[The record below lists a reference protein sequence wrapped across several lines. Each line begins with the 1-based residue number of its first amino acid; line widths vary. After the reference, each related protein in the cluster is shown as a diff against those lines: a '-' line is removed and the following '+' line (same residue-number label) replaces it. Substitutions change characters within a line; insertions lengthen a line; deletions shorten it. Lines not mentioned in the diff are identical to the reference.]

1 MMTILAAIFVFGL
14 LVLVH
19 ELGHFITA
27 KLTGMRVDEFAIGF
41 GPKLWSR
48 RYGETLYAI
57 RAVPLGGFN
66 RIAGMDYEII
76 ERMGNEDADD
86 AGSGGMEEADGGRS
100 RSVTPGRSDAFL
112 ASYDDDAG
120 DRAYFRRP
128 IWARML
134 MILAGSFMN
143 FLLPLFIFWGI
154 FYFSGVATPSPEP
167 VIGAVISERPAA
179 MAGLQSGDRI
189 LTIDGQAIE
198 KWEDIPRYVQGADGR
213 PLKLVYQRGGE
224 VRNTTLIPE
233 EEPESRRV
241 IIGIT
246 SSADMYHPGFG
257 EAAVL
262 AVQKVAFVLT
272 AMLGALAQLVQ
283 GAGAAELSGP
293 VGIAQMAGEVAHQG
307 ILPLLNFAA
316 FLSLNLGLINLLPVP
331 ALDGGHFVM
340 LVLEGFRGKPLG
352 PKAMYYIQA
361 AGVTLL
367 VSLMIFTTIN
377 DLIK

>member
-1 MMTILAAIFVFGL
+1 MTTIVAAIFVFGL

-19 ELGHFITA
+19 ELGHFMVA

-48 RYGETLYAI
+48 KYGETLYAI

-76 ERMGNEDADD
+76 ERMGNEAEEKAD
-86 AGSGGMEEADGGRS
+86 DGGRES
-100 RSVTPGRSDAFL
+100 GWRRYIPSVNRENVVMVP
-112 ASYDDDAG
+112 DDEGAG
-120 DRAYFRRP
+120 ERAYFRRP

-134 MILAGSFMN
+134 MVLAGSFMN
-143 FLLPLFIFWGI
+143 FILPLFIFFGI

-167 VIGAVISERPAA
+167 VIGAVMAEKPAA
-179 MAGLQSGDRI
+179 MAGLMKGDRI
-189 LTIDGQAIE
+189 LTIDGSE
-198 KWEDIPRYVQGADGR
+198 VTKWEDISRQIQGAEGK
-213 PLKLVYQRGGE
+213 PFKLTYQRDGE
-224 VRNTTLIPE
+224 VRSATLIPE
-233 EEPESRRV
+233 EEPDSKRV

-246 SSADMYHPGFG
+246 SSADIYQPGIL
-257 EAAVL
+257 EAAGL
-262 AVQKVAFVLT
+262 AFQKVVFVLM
-272 AMLGALAQLVQ
+272 AMLGALIQLVQ
-283 GAGAAELSGP
+283 GSVGADALSGP
-293 VGIAQMAGEVAHQG
+293 VGIVQMTGEVANQG

-340 LVLEGFRGKPLG
+340 LVLEGLRGKPLG

-367 VSLMIFTTIN
+367 VSLMIFTTFN
-377 DLIK
+377 DLMK

>member
-1 MMTILAAIFVFGL
+1 MTTIVAAIFVFGL

-19 ELGHFITA
+19 ELGHFMVA

-48 RYGETLYAI
+48 KYGETLYAI

-76 ERMGNEDADD
+76 ERMGNEAEEKAD
-86 AGSGGMEEADGGRS
+86 DGGRES
-100 RSVTPGRSDAFL
+100 GWRRYIPSVNRENVVMVP
-112 ASYDDDAG
+112 DDEGAG
-120 DRAYFRRP
+120 ERAYFRRP

-134 MILAGSFMN
+134 MVLAGSFMN
-143 FLLPLFIFWGI
+143 FILPLFIFFGI

-167 VIGAVISERPAA
+167 VIGAVMAEKPAA
-179 MAGLQSGDRI
+179 MAGLRQGDRI
-189 LTIDGQAIE
+189 LTIDGSE
-198 KWEDIPRYVQGADGR
+198 VTKWEDISRSIQGAEGK
-213 PLKLVYQRGGE
+213 PFKLTYQRDGE
-224 VRNTTLIPE
+224 VRSTTLIPE
-233 EEPESRRV
+233 EEPESKRV

-246 SSADMYHPGFG
+246 SSADIHQPGLL
-257 EAAVL
+257 EAAGL
-262 AVQKVAFVLT
+262 AAQKVFFVLM
-272 AMLGALAQLVQ
+272 AMVGALIQLMLGSV
-283 GAGAAELSGP
+283 GAEALSGP
-293 VGIAQMAGEVAHQG
+293 VGIVQMTGEVANQG
-307 ILPLLNFAA
+307 ILPLLNFTA

-340 LVLEGFRGKPLG
+340 LVLEGLRGKPLG

-367 VSLMIFTTIN
+367 VSLMIFTTFN
-377 DLIK
+377 DLMK

>member
-1 MMTILAAIFVFGL
+1 MTTIVAAIFVFGL

-19 ELGHFITA
+19 ELGHFIVA

-48 RYGETLYAI
+48 KYGETLYAI

-76 ERMGNEDADD
+76 ERMGNEAEENAVDD
-86 AGSGGMEEADGGRS
+86 GKPGGWKRYVPSVSRDNVVMVPDEEGAGE
-100 RSVTPGRSDAFL
+100 
-112 ASYDDDAG
+112 
-120 DRAYFRRP
+120 RAYFRRP
-128 IWARML
+128 VWARML
-134 MILAGSFMN
+134 MVLAGSFMN
-143 FLLPLFIFWGI
+143 FVLPMFIFLGI

-167 VIGAVISERPAA
+167 VIGAVMAEKPAA
-179 MAGLQSGDRI
+179 MAGLRKGDRI
-189 LTIDGQAIE
+189 LTIDGSE
-198 KWEDIPRYVQGADGR
+198 VTKWEDISRQIQGAEGK
-213 PLKLVYQRGGE
+213 PFKLTYQRDGE
-224 VRNTTLIPE
+224 VRSATLIPE
-233 EEPESRRV
+233 EEPDSKRV

-246 SSADMYHPGFG
+246 SSADIYQPGIL
-257 EAAVL
+257 EAAGL
-262 AVQKVAFVLT
+262 AFQKVVFVLM
-272 AMLGALAQLVQ
+272 AMLGALIQLVQ
-283 GAGAAELSGP
+283 GSVGADALSGP
-293 VGIAQMAGEVAHQG
+293 VGIVQMTGEVANQG

-340 LVLEGFRGKPLG
+340 LVLEGLRGKPLG

-367 VSLMIFTTIN
+367 VSLMIFTTFN
-377 DLIK
+377 DLMK

>member
-1 MMTILAAIFVFGL
+1 MTTIVAAIFVFGL

-19 ELGHFITA
+19 ELGHFMVA

-48 RYGETLYAI
+48 KYGETLYAI

-76 ERMGNEDADD
+76 ERMGNEAEEKAD
-86 AGSGGMEEADGGRS
+86 DGGRES
-100 RSVTPGRSDAFL
+100 GWRRYIPSVNRENVVMVP
-112 ASYDDDAG
+112 DDEGAG
-120 DRAYFRRP
+120 ERAYFRRP

-134 MILAGSFMN
+134 MVLAGSFMN
-143 FLLPLFIFWGI
+143 FILPLFIFFGI

-167 VIGAVISERPAA
+167 VIGAVMAEKPAA
-179 MAGLQSGDRI
+179 MAGLRQGDRI
-189 LTIDGQAIE
+189 LTIDGSE
-198 KWEDIPRYVQGADGR
+198 VTKWEDISRSIQGAEGK
-213 PLKLVYQRGGE
+213 PFKLTYQRDGE
-224 VRNTTLIPE
+224 VRSATLIPE
-233 EEPESRRV
+233 EEPDSKRV

-246 SSADMYHPGFG
+246 SSADIHQPGIL
-257 EAAVL
+257 EAAGL
-262 AVQKVAFVLT
+262 AAQKVFFVLM
-272 AMLGALAQLVQ
+272 AMVGALIQLMLGSV
-283 GAGAAELSGP
+283 GAEALSGP
-293 VGIAQMAGEVAHQG
+293 VGIVQMTGEVANQG
-307 ILPLLNFAA
+307 ILPLLNFTA

-340 LVLEGFRGKPLG
+340 LVLEGLRGKPLG

-367 VSLMIFTTIN
+367 VSLMIFTTFN
-377 DLIK
+377 DLMK

>member
-1 MMTILAAIFVFGL
+1 MTTIVAAIFVFGL

-19 ELGHFITA
+19 ELGHFMVA

-48 RYGETLYAI
+48 KYGETLYAI

-76 ERMGNEDADD
+76 ERVGNEAEEKAD
-86 AGSGGMEEADGGRS
+86 DGGRES
-100 RSVTPGRSDAFL
+100 GWRRYIPSVNRENVVMVP
-112 ASYDDDAG
+112 DDEGAG
-120 DRAYFRRP
+120 ERAYFRRP

-134 MILAGSFMN
+134 MVLAGSFMN
-143 FLLPLFIFWGI
+143 FILPLFIFFGI

-167 VIGAVISERPAA
+167 VIGAVMAEKPAA
-179 MAGLQSGDRI
+179 MAGLMKGDRI
-189 LTIDGQAIE
+189 LTIDGSE
-198 KWEDIPRYVQGADGR
+198 VTKWDDISRSIQGAEGK
-213 PLKLVYQRGGE
+213 PFKLTYQRDGE
-224 VRNTTLIPE
+224 VRSTTLIPE
-233 EEPESRRV
+233 EEPDSKRV

-246 SSADMYHPGFG
+246 SSADIHQPGIL
-257 EAAVL
+257 EAAGL
-262 AVQKVAFVLT
+262 AAQKVFFVLM
-272 AMLGALAQLVQ
+272 AMVGALIQLMLGSV
-283 GAGAAELSGP
+283 GAEALSGP
-293 VGIAQMAGEVAHQG
+293 VGIVQMTGEVANQG
-307 ILPLLNFAA
+307 ILPLLNFTA

-340 LVLEGFRGKPLG
+340 LVLEGLRGKPLG

-367 VSLMIFTTIN
+367 VSLMIFTTFN
-377 DLIK
+377 DLMK

>member
-1 MMTILAAIFVFGL
+1 MTTIVAAIFVFGL

-19 ELGHFITA
+19 ELGHFMVA

-48 RYGETLYAI
+48 KYGETLYAI

-76 ERMGNEDADD
+76 ERMGNEAEEKAD
-86 AGSGGMEEADGGRS
+86 DGGRES
-100 RSVTPGRSDAFL
+100 GWRRYIPSVNRENVVMVP
-112 ASYDDDAG
+112 DDEGAG
-120 DRAYFRRP
+120 ERAYFRRP

-134 MILAGSFMN
+134 MVLAGSFMN
-143 FLLPLFIFWGI
+143 FILPLFIFFGI

-167 VIGAVISERPAA
+167 VIGAVMAEKPAA
-179 MAGLQSGDRI
+179 MAGLRQGDRI
-189 LTIDGQAIE
+189 LTIDGSE
-198 KWEDIPRYVQGADGR
+198 VTKWDDISRSIQGAEGK
-213 PLKLVYQRGGE
+213 PFKLTYQRVGE
-224 VRNTTLIPE
+224 VRSTTLIPE
-233 EEPESRRV
+233 EEPDSKRV

-246 SSADMYHPGFG
+246 SSADIHQPGIL
-257 EAAVL
+257 EAAGL
-262 AVQKVAFVLT
+262 AAQKVFFVLM
-272 AMLGALAQLVQ
+272 AMVGALVQLVQ
-283 GAGAAELSGP
+283 GSVGAEALSGP
-293 VGIAQMAGEVAHQG
+293 VGIVQMTGEVANQG
-307 ILPLLNFAA
+307 ILPLLNFTA

-340 LVLEGFRGKPLG
+340 LVLEGLRGKPLG

-367 VSLMIFTTIN
+367 VSLMIFTTFN
-377 DLIK
+377 DLMK

>member
-1 MMTILAAIFVFGL
+1 MTTIVAAIFVFGL

-19 ELGHFITA
+19 ELGHFMVA

-48 RYGETLYAI
+48 KYGETLYAI

-76 ERMGNEDADD
+76 ERMGNEAEEKAD
-86 AGSGGMEEADGGRS
+86 DGGRES
-100 RSVTPGRSDAFL
+100 GWRRYIPSVNRENVVMVP
-112 ASYDDDAG
+112 DDEGAG
-120 DRAYFRRP
+120 ERAYFRRP

-134 MILAGSFMN
+134 MVLAGSFMN
-143 FLLPLFIFWGI
+143 FVLPMFIFFGI

-167 VIGAVISERPAA
+167 VIGAVMAEKPAA
-179 MAGLQSGDRI
+179 MAGLRQGDRI
-189 LTIDGQAIE
+189 LTIDGSE
-198 KWEDIPRYVQGADGR
+198 VTKWDDISRSIQGAEGK
-213 PLKLVYQRGGE
+213 PFKLTYQRDGE
-224 VRNTTLIPE
+224 VRSTTLIPE
-233 EEPESRRV
+233 EEPDSKRV

-246 SSADMYHPGFG
+246 SSADIHQPGIL
-257 EAAVL
+257 EAAGL
-262 AVQKVAFVLT
+262 AAQKVFFVLM
-272 AMLGALAQLVQ
+272 AMVGALIQLMLGSV
-283 GAGAAELSGP
+283 GAEALSGP
-293 VGIAQMAGEVAHQG
+293 VGIVQMTGEVANQG
-307 ILPLLNFAA
+307 ILPLLNFTA

-340 LVLEGFRGKPLG
+340 LVLEGLRGKPLG

-367 VSLMIFTTIN
+367 VSLMIFTTFN
-377 DLIK
+377 DLMK

>member
-1 MMTILAAIFVFGL
+1 MTTIVAAIFVFGL

-19 ELGHFITA
+19 ELGHFMVA

-48 RYGETLYAI
+48 KYGETLYAI

-76 ERMGNEDADD
+76 ERMGNEAEEKAD
-86 AGSGGMEEADGGRS
+86 DGGRES
-100 RSVTPGRSDAFL
+100 GWRRYIPSVNRENVVMVP
-112 ASYDDDAG
+112 DDEGAG
-120 DRAYFRRP
+120 ERAYFRRP

-134 MILAGSFMN
+134 MVLAGSFMN
-143 FLLPLFIFWGI
+143 FILPLFIFFGI

-167 VIGAVISERPAA
+167 VIGAVMAEKPAA
-179 MAGLQSGDRI
+179 MAGLRQGDRI
-189 LTIDGQAIE
+189 LTIDGSE
-198 KWEDIPRYVQGADGR
+198 VTKWEDISRSIQGAEGK
-213 PLKLVYQRGGE
+213 PFKLTYQRDGE
-224 VRNTTLIPE
+224 VRSTTLIPE
-233 EEPESRRV
+233 EEPDSKRV

-246 SSADMYHPGFG
+246 SSADIHQPGIL
-257 EAAVL
+257 EAAGL
-262 AVQKVAFVLT
+262 AAQKVFFVLM
-272 AMLGALAQLVQ
+272 AMVGALIQLMLGSV
-283 GAGAAELSGP
+283 GAEALSGP
-293 VGIAQMAGEVAHQG
+293 VGIVQMTGEVANQG

-340 LVLEGFRGKPLG
+340 LVLEGLRGKPLG

-367 VSLMIFTTIN
+367 VSLMIFTTFN
-377 DLIK
+377 DLMK

>member
-1 MMTILAAIFVFGL
+1 MTTIVAAIFVFGL

-19 ELGHFITA
+19 ELGHFMVA

-48 RYGETLYAI
+48 KYGETLYAI

-76 ERMGNEDADD
+76 ERMGNEAEEKAD
-86 AGSGGMEEADGGRS
+86 DGGRES
-100 RSVTPGRSDAFL
+100 GWRRYIPSVNRENVVMVP
-112 ASYDDDAG
+112 DDEGAG
-120 DRAYFRRP
+120 ERAYFRRP

-134 MILAGSFMN
+134 MVLAGSFMN
-143 FLLPLFIFWGI
+143 FVLPMFIFFGI

-167 VIGAVISERPAA
+167 VIGAVMAEKPAA
-179 MAGLQSGDRI
+179 MAGLMKGDRI
-189 LTIDGQAIE
+189 LTIDGMEVA
-198 KWEDIPRYVQGADGR
+198 KWDDISRSIQGAEGK
-213 PLKLVYQRGGE
+213 PFKLTYQRDGE
-224 VRNTTLIPE
+224 VRSTTLIPE
-233 EEPESRRV
+233 EEPESKRV

-246 SSADMYHPGFG
+246 SSADIHQPGIL
-257 EAAVL
+257 EAAGL
-262 AVQKVAFVLT
+262 AAQKVFFVLM
-272 AMLGALAQLVQ
+272 AMVGALIQLMLGSV
-283 GAGAAELSGP
+283 GAEALSGP
-293 VGIAQMAGEVAHQG
+293 VGIVQMTGEVANQG

-340 LVLEGFRGKPLG
+340 LVLEGLRGKPLG

-367 VSLMIFTTIN
+367 VSLMIFTTFN
-377 DLIK
+377 DLMK

>member
-1 MMTILAAIFVFGL
+1 MTTIVAAIFVFGL

-19 ELGHFITA
+19 ELGHFMVA

-48 RYGETLYAI
+48 KYGETLYAI

-76 ERMGNEDADD
+76 ERMGNEAEEKAD
-86 AGSGGMEEADGGRS
+86 DGGRES
-100 RSVTPGRSDAFL
+100 GWRRYIPSVNRENVVMVP
-112 ASYDDDAG
+112 DDEGAG
-120 DRAYFRRP
+120 ERAYFRRP

-134 MILAGSFMN
+134 MVLAGSFMN
-143 FLLPLFIFWGI
+143 FILPLFIFFGI

-167 VIGAVISERPAA
+167 VIGAVMAEKPAA
-179 MAGLQSGDRI
+179 MAGLRQGDRI
-189 LTIDGQAIE
+189 LTIDGSE
-198 KWEDIPRYVQGADGR
+198 VTKWDDISRSIQGAEGK
-213 PLKLVYQRGGE
+213 PFKLTYQRDGE
-224 VRNTTLIPE
+224 VRSTTLIPE
-233 EEPESRRV
+233 EEPDSKRV

-246 SSADMYHPGFG
+246 SSADIHQPGIL
-257 EAAVL
+257 EAAGL
-262 AVQKVAFVLT
+262 AAPKVFFVLM
-272 AMLGALAQLVQ
+272 AMVGALIQLMLGSV
-283 GAGAAELSGP
+283 GAEALSGP
-293 VGIAQMAGEVAHQG
+293 VGIVQMTGEVANQG
-307 ILPLLNFAA
+307 ILPLLNFTA

-340 LVLEGFRGKPLG
+340 LVLEGLRGKPLG

-367 VSLMIFTTIN
+367 VSLMIFTTFN
-377 DLIK
+377 DLMK

>member
-1 MMTILAAIFVFGL
+1 MTTIVAAIFVFGL

-19 ELGHFITA
+19 ELGHFMVA

-48 RYGETLYAI
+48 KYGETLYAI

-76 ERMGNEDADD
+76 ERMGNEAEEKAD
-86 AGSGGMEEADGGRS
+86 DGGRES
-100 RSVTPGRSDAFL
+100 GWRRYIPSVNRENVVMVP
-112 ASYDDDAG
+112 DDEGAG
-120 DRAYFRRP
+120 ERAYFRRP

-134 MILAGSFMN
+134 MVLAGSFMN
-143 FLLPLFIFWGI
+143 FILPLFIFFGI

-167 VIGAVISERPAA
+167 VIGAVMAEKPAA
-179 MAGLQSGDRI
+179 MAGLMKGDMI
-189 LTIDGQAIE
+189 LTIDGSE
-198 KWEDIPRYVQGADGR
+198 VTKWDDISRSIQGAEGK
-213 PLKLVYQRGGE
+213 PFKLTYQRDGE
-224 VRNTTLIPE
+224 VRSTTLIPE
-233 EEPESRRV
+233 EEPDSKRV

-246 SSADMYHPGFG
+246 SSADIHQPGIL
-257 EAAVL
+257 EAAGL
-262 AVQKVAFVLT
+262 AAQKVFFVLM
-272 AMLGALAQLVQ
+272 AMVGALVQLVQ
-283 GAGAAELSGP
+283 GSVGAEALSGP
-293 VGIAQMAGEVAHQG
+293 VGIVQMTGEVANQG

-340 LVLEGFRGKPLG
+340 LVLEGLRGKPLG

-367 VSLMIFTTIN
+367 VSLMIFTTFN
-377 DLIK
+377 DLMK

>member
-1 MMTILAAIFVFGL
+1 MTTIVAAIFVFGL

-19 ELGHFITA
+19 ELGHFMVA

-48 RYGETLYAI
+48 KYGETLYAI

-76 ERMGNEDADD
+76 ERMGNEAEEKAD
-86 AGSGGMEEADGGRS
+86 DGGRES
-100 RSVTPGRSDAFL
+100 GWRRYIPSVNRENVVMVP
-112 ASYDDDAG
+112 DDEGAG
-120 DRAYFRRP
+120 ERAYFRRP

-134 MILAGSFMN
+134 MVLAGSFMN
-143 FLLPLFIFWGI
+143 FILPLFIFFGI

-167 VIGAVISERPAA
+167 VIGAVMAEKPAA
-179 MAGLQSGDRI
+179 MAGLMKGDRI
-189 LTIDGQAIE
+189 LTIDGSE
-198 KWEDIPRYVQGADGR
+198 VTKWDDISRSIQGAEGK
-213 PLKLVYQRGGE
+213 PFKLTYQRDGE
-224 VRNTTLIPE
+224 VRSTTLIPE
-233 EEPESRRV
+233 EEPESKRV

-246 SSADMYHPGFG
+246 SSADIHQPGIL
-257 EAAVL
+257 EAAGL
-262 AVQKVAFVLT
+262 AAQKVFFVLM
-272 AMLGALAQLVQ
+272 AMVGALIQLMLGSV
-283 GAGAAELSGP
+283 GAEALSGP
-293 VGIAQMAGEVAHQG
+293 VGIVQMTGEVANQG
-307 ILPLLNFAA
+307 ILPLLNFTA

-340 LVLEGFRGKPLG
+340 LVLEGLRGKPLG

-367 VSLMIFTTIN
+367 VSLMIFTTFN
-377 DLIK
+377 DLMK

>member
-1 MMTILAAIFVFGL
+1 MTTIVAAIFVFGL

-19 ELGHFITA
+19 ELGHFMVA

-48 RYGETLYAI
+48 KYGETLYAI

-76 ERMGNEDADD
+76 ERMGNEAEEKAD
-86 AGSGGMEEADGGRS
+86 DGGRES
-100 RSVTPGRSDAFL
+100 GWRRYIPSVNRENVVMVP
-112 ASYDDDAG
+112 DDEGAG
-120 DRAYFRRP
+120 ERAYFRRP

-134 MILAGSFMN
+134 MVLAGSFMN
-143 FLLPLFIFWGI
+143 FILPLFIFFGI

-167 VIGAVISERPAA
+167 VIGSVMAEKPAA
-179 MAGLQSGDRI
+179 MAGLMKGDRI
-189 LTIDGQAIE
+189 LTIDGSE
-198 KWEDIPRYVQGADGR
+198 VTKWDDISRSIQGAEGK
-213 PLKLVYQRGGE
+213 PFKLTYQRDGE
-224 VRNTTLIPE
+224 VRSTTLIPE
-233 EEPESRRV
+233 EEPDSKRV

-246 SSADMYHPGFG
+246 SSADIHQPGIL
-257 EAAVL
+257 EAAGL
-262 AVQKVAFVLT
+262 AAQKVFFVLM
-272 AMLGALAQLVQ
+272 AMVGALIQLMLGSV
-283 GAGAAELSGP
+283 GAEALSGP
-293 VGIAQMAGEVAHQG
+293 VGIVQMTGEVANQG
-307 ILPLLNFAA
+307 ILPLLNFTA

-340 LVLEGFRGKPLG
+340 LVLEGLRGKPLG

-367 VSLMIFTTIN
+367 VSLMIFTTFN
-377 DLIK
+377 DLMK

>member
-1 MMTILAAIFVFGL
+1 MTTIVAAIFVFGL

-19 ELGHFITA
+19 ELGHFMVA

-48 RYGETLYAI
+48 KYGETLYAI

-76 ERMGNEDADD
+76 ERMGNEAEEKAD
-86 AGSGGMEEADGGRS
+86 DGGRES
-100 RSVTPGRSDAFL
+100 GWRRYIPSVNRENVVMVP
-112 ASYDDDAG
+112 DDEGAG
-120 DRAYFRRP
+120 ERAYFRRP

-134 MILAGSFMN
+134 MVLAGSFMN
-143 FLLPLFIFWGI
+143 FILPLFIFFGI

-167 VIGAVISERPAA
+167 VIGAVMAEKPAA
-179 MAGLQSGDRI
+179 MAGLMKGDRI
-189 LTIDGQAIE
+189 LTIDGSE
-198 KWEDIPRYVQGADGR
+198 VTKWDDISRSIQGAEGK
-213 PLKLVYQRGGE
+213 PFKLTYQRDGE
-224 VRNTTLIPE
+224 VRSTTLIPE
-233 EEPESRRV
+233 EEPDSKRV

-246 SSADMYHPGFG
+246 SSADIHQPGLL
-257 EAAVL
+257 EAAGL
-262 AVQKVAFVLT
+262 AAQKVFFVLM
-272 AMLGALAQLVQ
+272 AMAGALIQLMLGSV
-283 GAGAAELSGP
+283 GAEALSGP
-293 VGIAQMAGEVAHQG
+293 VGIVQMTGEVANQG
-307 ILPLLNFAA
+307 ILPLLNFTA

-340 LVLEGFRGKPLG
+340 LVLEGLRGKPLG

-367 VSLMIFTTIN
+367 VSLMIFTTFN
-377 DLIK
+377 DLMK

>member
-1 MMTILAAIFVFGL
+1 MTTIVAAIFVFGL

-19 ELGHFITA
+19 ELGHFMVA

-48 RYGETLYAI
+48 KYGETLYAI

-76 ERMGNEDADD
+76 ERMGNEAEEKAD
-86 AGSGGMEEADGGRS
+86 DGGRES
-100 RSVTPGRSDAFL
+100 GWRRYIPSVNRENVVMVP
-112 ASYDDDAG
+112 DDEGAG
-120 DRAYFRRP
+120 ERAYFRRP

-134 MILAGSFMN
+134 MVLAGSFMN
-143 FLLPLFIFWGI
+143 FILPLFIFFGI

-167 VIGAVISERPAA
+167 VIGAVMAEKPAA
-179 MAGLQSGDRI
+179 MAGLRQGDRI
-189 LTIDGQAIE
+189 LTIDGMEVA
-198 KWEDIPRYVQGADGR
+198 KWDDISRSIQGAEGK
-213 PLKLVYQRGGE
+213 PFKLTYQRDGE
-224 VRNTTLIPE
+224 VRSTTLIPE
-233 EEPESRRV
+233 EEPDSKRV

-246 SSADMYHPGFG
+246 SSADIHQPGIL
-257 EAAVL
+257 EAAGL
-262 AVQKVAFVLT
+262 AAQKVFFVLM
-272 AMLGALAQLVQ
+272 AMVGALIQLMLGSV
-283 GAGAAELSGP
+283 GAEALSGP
-293 VGIAQMAGEVAHQG
+293 VGIVQMTGEVANQG
-307 ILPLLNFAA
+307 ILPLLNFTA

-340 LVLEGFRGKPLG
+340 LVLEALRGRPLG

-367 VSLMIFTTIN
+367 VSLMIFTTFN
-377 DLIK
+377 DLMK

>member
-1 MMTILAAIFVFGL
+1 MTTIVAAIFVFGL

-19 ELGHFITA
+19 ELGHFMVA

-48 RYGETLYAI
+48 KYGETLYAI

-76 ERMGNEDADD
+76 ERMGNEAEEKAD
-86 AGSGGMEEADGGRS
+86 DGGRES
-100 RSVTPGRSDAFL
+100 GWRRYIPSVNRENVVMVP
-112 ASYDDDAG
+112 DDEGAG
-120 DRAYFRRP
+120 ERAYFRRP

-134 MILAGSFMN
+134 MVLAGSFMN
-143 FLLPLFIFWGI
+143 FILPLFIFFGI

-167 VIGAVISERPAA
+167 VIGAVMAEKPAA
-179 MAGLQSGDRI
+179 MAGLMKGDRI
-189 LTIDGQAIE
+189 LTIDGSE
-198 KWEDIPRYVQGADGR
+198 VTKWDDISRSIQGAEGK
-213 PLKLVYQRGGE
+213 PFKLTYQREGE
-224 VRNTTLIPE
+224 VRSTTLIPE
-233 EEPESRRV
+233 EEPDSKRV

-246 SSADMYHPGFG
+246 SSADIHQPGIL
-257 EAAVL
+257 EAAGL
-262 AVQKVAFVLT
+262 AAQKVFFVLM
-272 AMLGALAQLVQ
+272 AMVGALVQLVQ
-283 GAGAAELSGP
+283 GSVGAEALSGP
-293 VGIAQMAGEVAHQG
+293 VGIVQMTGEVANQG

-340 LVLEGFRGKPLG
+340 LVLEGLRGKPLG

-367 VSLMIFTTIN
+367 VSLMIFTTFN
-377 DLIK
+377 DLMK

>member
-1 MMTILAAIFVFGL
+1 MTTIVAAIFVFGL

-19 ELGHFITA
+19 ELGHFMVA

-48 RYGETLYAI
+48 KYGETLYAI

-76 ERMGNEDADD
+76 ERMGNEAEEKAD
-86 AGSGGMEEADGGRS
+86 DGGRES
-100 RSVTPGRSDAFL
+100 GWRRYIPSVNRENVVMVP
-112 ASYDDDAG
+112 DDEGAG
-120 DRAYFRRP
+120 ERAYFRRP

-134 MILAGSFMN
+134 MVLAGSFMN
-143 FLLPLFIFWGI
+143 FILPLFIFFGI

-167 VIGAVISERPAA
+167 VIGAVMAEKPAA
-179 MAGLQSGDRI
+179 MAGLRQGDRI
-189 LTIDGQAIE
+189 LTIDGSE
-198 KWEDIPRYVQGADGR
+198 VTKWDDISRSIQGAEGK
-213 PLKLVYQRGGE
+213 PFKLTYQRDGE
-224 VRNTTLIPE
+224 VRSTTLIPE
-233 EEPESRRV
+233 EEPDSKRV

-246 SSADMYHPGFG
+246 SSADIHQPGIL
-257 EAAVL
+257 EAAGL
-262 AVQKVAFVLT
+262 AAQKVFFVLM
-272 AMLGALAQLVQ
+272 AMVGALIQLMLGSV
-283 GAGAAELSGP
+283 GAEALSGP
-293 VGIAQMAGEVAHQG
+293 VGIVQMTGEVANQG
-307 ILPLLNFAA
+307 ILPLLNFTA

-340 LVLEGFRGKPLG
+340 LVLEGLRGKPLG

-367 VSLMIFTTIN
+367 VSLMIFTTFN
-377 DLIK
+377 DLMK

>member
-1 MMTILAAIFVFGL
+1 MTTIVAAIFVFGL

-19 ELGHFITA
+19 ELGHFMVA

-48 RYGETLYAI
+48 KYGETLYAI

-76 ERMGNEDADD
+76 ERMGNEAEEKAD
-86 AGSGGMEEADGGRS
+86 DGGRES
-100 RSVTPGRSDAFL
+100 GWRRYIPSVNRENVVMVP
-112 ASYDDDAG
+112 DDEGAG
-120 DRAYFRRP
+120 ERAYFRRP

-134 MILAGSFMN
+134 MVLAGSFMN
-143 FLLPLFIFWGI
+143 FILPLFIFFGI

-167 VIGAVISERPAA
+167 VIGAVMAEKPAA
-179 MAGLQSGDRI
+179 MAGLMKGDRI
-189 LTIDGQAIE
+189 LTIDGSE
-198 KWEDIPRYVQGADGR
+198 VTKWDDISRSIQGAEGK
-213 PLKLVYQRGGE
+213 PFKLTYQREGE
-224 VRNTTLIPE
+224 VRSTTLIPE
-233 EEPESRRV
+233 EEPDSKRV

-246 SSADMYHPGFG
+246 SSADIHQPGIL
-257 EAAVL
+257 EAAGL
-262 AVQKVAFVLT
+262 AAQKVFFVLM
-272 AMLGALAQLVQ
+272 AMVGALVQLVQ
-283 GAGAAELSGP
+283 GSVGAEALSGP
-293 VGIAQMAGEVAHQG
+293 VGIVQMTGEVANQG
-307 ILPLLNFAA
+307 ILPLLNFTA

-340 LVLEGFRGKPLG
+340 LVLEGLRGKPLG

-367 VSLMIFTTIN
+367 VSLMIFTTFN
-377 DLIK
+377 DLMK

>member
-1 MMTILAAIFVFGL
+1 MTTIVAAIFVFGL

-19 ELGHFITA
+19 ELGHFMVA

-48 RYGETLYAI
+48 KYGETLYAI

-76 ERMGNEDADD
+76 ERMGNEAEEKAD
-86 AGSGGMEEADGGRS
+86 DGGRES
-100 RSVTPGRSDAFL
+100 GWRRYIPSVNRENVVMVP
-112 ASYDDDAG
+112 DDEGAG
-120 DRAYFRRP
+120 ERAYFRRP

-134 MILAGSFMN
+134 MVLAGSFMN
-143 FLLPLFIFWGI
+143 FILPLFIFFGI

-167 VIGAVISERPAA
+167 VIGAVMAEKPAA
-179 MAGLQSGDRI
+179 LAGLMKGDRI
-189 LTIDGQAIE
+189 LTIDGSE
-198 KWEDIPRYVQGADGR
+198 VTKWDDISRSIQGAEGK
-213 PLKLVYQRGGE
+213 PFKLTYQRDGE
-224 VRNTTLIPE
+224 VRSTTLIPE
-233 EEPESRRV
+233 EEPDSKRV

-246 SSADMYHPGFG
+246 SSADIHQPGIL
-257 EAAVL
+257 EAAGL
-262 AVQKVAFVLT
+262 AAQKVFFVLM
-272 AMLGALAQLVQ
+272 AMVGALIQLMLGSV
-283 GAGAAELSGP
+283 GAEALSGP
-293 VGIAQMAGEVAHQG
+293 VGIVQMTGEVANQG
-307 ILPLLNFAA
+307 ILPLLNFTA

-340 LVLEGFRGKPLG
+340 LVLEGLRGKPLG

-367 VSLMIFTTIN
+367 VSLMIFTTFN
-377 DLIK
+377 DLMK

>member
-1 MMTILAAIFVFGL
+1 MTTILAAIFVFGL

-19 ELGHFITA
+19 ELGHFMVA

-48 RYGETLYAI
+48 KYGETLYAI

-76 ERMGNEDADD
+76 ERMGNESAADAEDSSRD
-86 AGSGGMEEADGGRS
+86 SGWKRYVPSVGRDNVVMVPDEEGAGE
-100 RSVTPGRSDAFL
+100 
-112 ASYDDDAG
+112 
-120 DRAYFRRP
+120 RAYFRRP
-128 IWARML
+128 VWARM
-134 MILAGSFMN
+134 MMVLAGSFMN
-143 FLLPLFIFWGI
+143 FILPLFIFFGI

-167 VIGAVISERPAA
+167 VIGAVMAEKPAA
-179 MAGLQSGDRI
+179 MAGLRQGDRI
-189 LTIDGQAIE
+189 LTIDGRE
-198 KWEDIPRYVQGADGR
+198 VTKWEDISQYIQGAEGK
-213 PLKLVYQRGGE
+213 PFKLTYQREEE
-224 VRNTTLIPE
+224 VLSTTLIPE
-233 EEPESRRV
+233 EEPNSKRV

-246 SSADMYHPGFG
+246 SSADIYQPGIL
-257 EAAVL
+257 EAAGL
-262 AVQKVAFVLT
+262 AVQKVAFVLM
-272 AMLGALAQLVQ
+272 AMLGALAQLIQ
-283 GAGAAELSGP
+283 GTGAAELSGP
-293 VGIAQMAGEVAHQG
+293 VGVAQMAGQVAHQG

-340 LVLEGFRGKPLG
+340 LVLEGLRGKPLG

-367 VSLMIFTTIN
+367 VSLMIFTTFN
-377 DLIK
+377 DLMK

>member
-1 MMTILAAIFVFGL
+1 MTTIVAAIFVFGL

-19 ELGHFITA
+19 ELGHFMVA

-48 RYGETLYAI
+48 KYGETLYAI

-76 ERMGNEDADD
+76 ERMGNEAEEKAD
-86 AGSGGMEEADGGRS
+86 DGGRES
-100 RSVTPGRSDAFL
+100 GWRRYIPSVNRENVVMVP
-112 ASYDDDAG
+112 DDEGAG
-120 DRAYFRRP
+120 ERAYFRRP

-134 MILAGSFMN
+134 MVLAGSFMN
-143 FLLPLFIFWGI
+143 FILPLFIFFGI

-167 VIGAVISERPAA
+167 VIGAVMAEKPAA
-179 MAGLQSGDRI
+179 MAGLRQGDRI
-189 LTIDGQAIE
+189 LTIDGSE
-198 KWEDIPRYVQGADGR
+198 VTKWDDISRSIQGAEGK
-213 PLKLVYQRGGE
+213 PFKLTYQRVGE
-224 VRNTTLIPE
+224 VRSTTLIPE
-233 EEPESRRV
+233 EEPDSKRV

-246 SSADMYHPGFG
+246 SSADIHQPGIL
-257 EAAVL
+257 EAAGL
-262 AVQKVAFVLT
+262 AAQKVFFVLM
-272 AMLGALAQLVQ
+272 AMVGALIQLMLGSV
-283 GAGAAELSGP
+283 GAEALSGP
-293 VGIAQMAGEVAHQG
+293 VGIVQMTGEVANQG
-307 ILPLLNFAA
+307 ILPLLNFTA

-340 LVLEGFRGKPLG
+340 LVLEGLRGKPLG

-367 VSLMIFTTIN
+367 VSLMIFTTFN
-377 DLIK
+377 DLMK

>member
-1 MMTILAAIFVFGL
+1 MTTIVAAIFVFGL

-19 ELGHFITA
+19 ELGHFMVA

-48 RYGETLYAI
+48 KYGETLYAI

-76 ERMGNEDADD
+76 ERMGNEAEEKAD
-86 AGSGGMEEADGGRS
+86 DGGRES
-100 RSVTPGRSDAFL
+100 GWRRYIPSVNRENVVMVP
-112 ASYDDDAG
+112 DDEGAG
-120 DRAYFRRP
+120 ERAYFRRP

-134 MILAGSFMN
+134 MVLAGSFMN
-143 FLLPLFIFWGI
+143 FILPLFIFFGI

-167 VIGAVISERPAA
+167 VIGAVMAEKPAA
-179 MAGLQSGDRI
+179 MAGLMKGDRI
-189 LTIDGQAIE
+189 LTIDGSE
-198 KWEDIPRYVQGADGR
+198 VTKWEDISRYIQGAEGK
-213 PLKLVYQRGGE
+213 PFKLTYQRDGE
-224 VRNTTLIPE
+224 VRSTTLIPE
-233 EEPESRRV
+233 EEPESKRV

-246 SSADMYHPGFG
+246 SSADIHQPGIL
-257 EAAVL
+257 EAAGL
-262 AVQKVAFVLT
+262 AAQKVFFVLM
-272 AMLGALAQLVQ
+272 AMVGALVQLVQ
-283 GAGAAELSGP
+283 GSVGAEALSGP
-293 VGIAQMAGEVAHQG
+293 VGIVQMTGEVANQG
-307 ILPLLNFAA
+307 ILPLLNFTA

-340 LVLEGFRGKPLG
+340 LVLEGLRGKPLG

-367 VSLMIFTTIN
+367 VSLMIFTTFN
-377 DLIK
+377 DLMK

>member
-1 MMTILAAIFVFGL
+1 MTTIVAAIFVFGL

-19 ELGHFITA
+19 ELGHFMVA

-48 RYGETLYAI
+48 KYGETLYAI

-76 ERMGNEDADD
+76 ERMGNEAEEKAD
-86 AGSGGMEEADGGRS
+86 DGGRES
-100 RSVTPGRSDAFL
+100 GWRRYIPSVNRENVVMVP
-112 ASYDDDAG
+112 DDEGAG
-120 DRAYFRRP
+120 ERAYFRRP

-134 MILAGSFMN
+134 MVLAGSFMN
-143 FLLPLFIFWGI
+143 FILPLFIFFGI

-167 VIGAVISERPAA
+167 VIGAVMAEKPAA
-179 MAGLQSGDRI
+179 MAGLRQGDRI
-189 LTIDGQAIE
+189 LTIDGSE
-198 KWEDIPRYVQGADGR
+198 VTKWEDISRSIQGAEGK
-213 PLKLVYQRGGE
+213 PFKLTYQRDGE
-224 VRNTTLIPE
+224 VRSTTLIPE
-233 EEPESRRV
+233 EEPDSKRV

-246 SSADMYHPGFG
+246 SSADIHQPGIL
-257 EAAVL
+257 EAAGL
-262 AVQKVAFVLT
+262 AAHKVFFVLM
-272 AMLGALAQLVQ
+272 AMVGALIQLMLGSV
-283 GAGAAELSGP
+283 GAEALSGP
-293 VGIAQMAGEVAHQG
+293 VGIVQMTGEVANQG

-340 LVLEGFRGKPLG
+340 LVLEGLRGKPLG

-367 VSLMIFTTIN
+367 VSLMIFTTFN
-377 DLIK
+377 DLMK

>member
-1 MMTILAAIFVFGL
+1 MTTIVAAIFVFGL

-19 ELGHFITA
+19 ELGHFMVA

-48 RYGETLYAI
+48 KYGETLYAI

-76 ERMGNEDADD
+76 ERMGNEAEEKAD
-86 AGSGGMEEADGGRS
+86 DGGRES
-100 RSVTPGRSDAFL
+100 GWRRYIPSVNRENVVMVP
-112 ASYDDDAG
+112 DDEGAG
-120 DRAYFRRP
+120 ERAYFRRP

-134 MILAGSFMN
+134 MVLAGSFMN
-143 FLLPLFIFWGI
+143 FILPLFIFFGI

-167 VIGAVISERPAA
+167 VIGAVMAEKPAA
-179 MAGLQSGDRI
+179 MAGLRQGDRI
-189 LTIDGQAIE
+189 LTIDGSE
-198 KWEDIPRYVQGADGR
+198 VTKWEDISRYIQGAEGK
-213 PLKLVYQRGGE
+213 PFKLTYQRDGE
-224 VRNTTLIPE
+224 VRSTTLIPE
-233 EEPESRRV
+233 EEPDSKRV

-246 SSADMYHPGFG
+246 SSADIHQPGIL
-257 EAAVL
+257 EAAGL
-262 AVQKVAFVLT
+262 AAQKVFFVLM
-272 AMLGALAQLVQ
+272 AMVGALIQLMLGSV
-283 GAGAAELSGP
+283 GAEALSGP
-293 VGIAQMAGEVAHQG
+293 VGIVQMTGEVANQG
-307 ILPLLNFAA
+307 ILPLLNFTA

-340 LVLEGFRGKPLG
+340 LVLEGLRGKPLG

-367 VSLMIFTTIN
+367 VSLMIFTTFN
-377 DLIK
+377 DLMK

>member
-1 MMTILAAIFVFGL
+1 MTTIVAAIFVFGL

-19 ELGHFITA
+19 ELGHFMVA

-48 RYGETLYAI
+48 KYGETLYAI

-76 ERMGNEDADD
+76 ERMGNEAEEKAD
-86 AGSGGMEEADGGRS
+86 DGGRES
-100 RSVTPGRSDAFL
+100 GWRRYIPSVNRENVVMVP
-112 ASYDDDAG
+112 DDEGAG
-120 DRAYFRRP
+120 ERAYFRRP

-134 MILAGSFMN
+134 MVLAGSFMN
-143 FLLPLFIFWGI
+143 FILPLFIFFGI

-167 VIGAVISERPAA
+167 IIGAVMAEKPAA
-179 MAGLQSGDRI
+179 MAGLMKGDRI
-189 LTIDGQAIE
+189 LTIDGSE
-198 KWEDIPRYVQGADGR
+198 VTKWDDISRSIQGAEGK
-213 PLKLVYQRGGE
+213 PFKLTYQRDGE
-224 VRNTTLIPE
+224 VRSTTLIPE
-233 EEPESRRV
+233 EEPDSKRV

-246 SSADMYHPGFG
+246 SSADIHQPGIL
-257 EAAVL
+257 EAAGL
-262 AVQKVAFVLT
+262 AAQKVFFVLM
-272 AMLGALAQLVQ
+272 AMVGALIQLMLGSV
-283 GAGAAELSGP
+283 GAEALSGP
-293 VGIAQMAGEVAHQG
+293 VGIVQMTGEVANQG
-307 ILPLLNFAA
+307 ILPLLNFTA

-340 LVLEGFRGKPLG
+340 LVLEGLRGKPLG

-367 VSLMIFTTIN
+367 VSLMIFTTFN
-377 DLIK
+377 DLMK

>member
-1 MMTILAAIFVFGL
+1 MTTIVAAIFVFGL

-19 ELGHFITA
+19 ELGHFMVA

-48 RYGETLYAI
+48 KYGETLYAI

-76 ERMGNEDADD
+76 ERMGNEAEEKAD
-86 AGSGGMEEADGGRS
+86 DGGRES
-100 RSVTPGRSDAFL
+100 GWRRYIPSVNRENVVMVP
-112 ASYDDDAG
+112 DDEGAG
-120 DRAYFRRP
+120 ERAYFRRP

-134 MILAGSFMN
+134 MVLAGSFMN
-143 FLLPLFIFWGI
+143 FILPLFIFFGI

-167 VIGAVISERPAA
+167 VIGAVMAEKPAA
-179 MAGLQSGDRI
+179 MAGLRQGDRI
-189 LTIDGQAIE
+189 LTIDGSE
-198 KWEDIPRYVQGADGR
+198 VTKWEDISRSIQGAEGK
-213 PLKLVYQRGGE
+213 PFKLTYQRDGE
-224 VRNTTLIPE
+224 VRSTTLIPE
-233 EEPESRRV
+233 EEPDSKRV

-246 SSADMYHPGFG
+246 SSADIHQPGIL
-257 EAAVL
+257 EAAGL
-262 AVQKVAFVLT
+262 AAQKVFFVLM
-272 AMLGALAQLVQ
+272 AMVGALIQLMLGSV
-283 GAGAAELSGP
+283 GAEALSGP
-293 VGIAQMAGEVAHQG
+293 VGIVQMTGEVANQG
-307 ILPLLNFAA
+307 ILPLLNFTA

-340 LVLEGFRGKPLG
+340 LVLEGLRGKPLG

-367 VSLMIFTTIN
+367 VSLMIFTTFN
-377 DLIK
+377 DLMK